1 MQAASADPAAA
12 RLRIHPVLRYAAPA
26 VYVVAL
32 LAVCVVRGIPASRD
46 AVFLWVLLGLAC
58 VVAGTGR
65 GTIRGILVDWLPLAV
80 VLFAYDVLRG
90 YADSFLTAHVTPQL
104 DFDRWLFGGTVPTVW
119 LQERLWHGAS
129 AIDWIDWA
137 SWLVYLTHFFAT
149 LTVAA
154 GLWLLRR
161 PLYRPYAAM
170 VSVLALMGFA
180 TYALFPAVPPWMASR
195 DGALEPTERIVQD
208 ISKAAPVDFFGAIW
222 EHGARYAND
231 VAAMPSL
238 HAGYALL
245 ITLYLW
251 PYVGRRW
258 RPVLAA
264 YPLAMGFALVYTAE
278 HYVSDVLAGWLYAA
292 VAFAGVTLVVTRRR
306 QPHG

>member
-1 MQAASADPAAA
+1 MTTPWLPKVFGRV

-104 DFDRWLFGGTVPTVW
+104 DFDRWLFAGTVPTVW

-137 SWLVYLTHFFAT
+137 SWVVYLTHFFAT

-161 PLYRPYAAM
+161 PLLVHA
-170 VSVLALMGFA
+170 SSLAWACVEDVKKVIGQ
-180 TYALFPAVPPWMASR
+180 R
-195 DGALEPTERIVQD
+195 D
-208 ISKAAPVDFFGAIW
+208 FGQLRT
-222 EHGARYAND
+222 HGATGRHWSLEWLRYS
-231 VAAMPSL
+231 P
-238 HAGYALL
+238 
-245 ITLYLW
+245 
-251 PYVGRRW
+251 
-258 RPVLAA
+258 
-264 YPLAMGFALVYTAE
+264 
-278 HYVSDVLAGWLYAA
+278 
-292 VAFAGVTLVVTRRR
+292 
-306 QPHG
+306 

>member
-1 MQAASADPAAA
+1 
-12 RLRIHPVLRYAAPA
+12 
-26 VYVVAL
+26 
-32 LAVCVVRGIPASRD
+32 
-46 AVFLWVLLGLAC
+46 
-58 VVAGTGR
+58 
-65 GTIRGILVDWLPLAV
+65 
-80 VLFAYDVLRG
+80 RG
-90 YADSFLTAHVTPQL
+90 YADSFLTAHVEPQL
-104 DFDRWLFGGTVPTVW
+104 EFDRWLFGGTVPSVW
-119 LQERLWHGAS
+119 LQERLWHGAG
-129 AIDWIDWA
+129 AIDWLDWA

-149 LTVAA
+149 L
-154 GLWLLRR
+154 
-161 PLYRPYAAM
+161 
-170 VSVLALMGFA
+170 SVLALLGFA
-180 TYALFPAVPPWMASR
+180 TYALFPAVPPWMASE
-195 DGALEPTERIVQD
+195 DGALAPTERIVQD

-238 HAGYALL
+238 HAAYALL

-258 RPVLAA
+258 RPFLAA

-292 VAFAGVTLVVTRRR
+292 IAFAAVTLVVSRRR